1 MRMSLV
7 AALVASMFVAVPS
20 ALACQEGDGHD
31 HTSCTMP
38 APSAQ
43 ALPAGATQAS
53 FDVKGMTCGACAS
66 KVQAA
71 LAGVAGVQVAN
82 VDLEKNV
89 ATVAYDK
96 TKTDTT
102 KMIAAVNALG
112 KFTATVKN

>member
-1 MRMSLV
+1 MRVILFAT
-7 AALVASMFVAVPS
+7 AALFASPA

-31 HTSCTMP
+31 HSSCTMP
-38 APSAQ
+38 APATE
-43 ALPAGATQAS
+43 ALPAGTTQAS

-71 LAGVAGVQVAN
+71 LKGVEGVAVAN
-82 VDLEKNV
+82 VDLEKNT
-89 ATVAYDK
+89 ATVAYD
-96 TKTDTT
+96 TSKTDTA